1 MNADPCG
8 SGSGSTDLLERLI
21 FFASFDCLAVSQ
33 IEEKKWQLRKESL
46 DAVLPLTQN
55 PKLLP
60 GDYHDL
66 VKALK
71 KIIAKVS
78 SMRQKSASWDF
89 NVKNLLLTCY
99 LAGRLQR
106 LR

>member
-1 MNADPCG
+1 MIADSCG
-8 SGSGSTDLLERLI
+8 SGSGSTALLVFFLPVLI
-21 FFASFDCLAVSQ
+21 VWLLFQ

-78 SMRQKSASWDF
+78 SMRQKSAYWDF